1 MNKVKVSL
9 VKYDMDKTKNRK
21 RKDMLVDGQS
31 EADVI
36 KQLERIHKGE
46 KVIKVHEIVWDE
58 KQIEAVVKEQKN
70 EILNREYGTVKFFNH
85 DKGFG
90 FIQPDIEMEDLFFHA
105 TACPDGAPEDGARV
119 EFQVSEG
126 PKGLAAIKV
135 KTVEDL

>member
-1 MNKVKVSL
+1 MKKVKVAF

-21 RKDMLVDGQS
+21 RKDMLVDGQN
-31 EADVI
+31 EAALI
-36 KQLERIHKGE
+36 TQLEKIHKGE
-46 KVIKVHEIVWDE
+46 KVTKIHEVVWDE
-58 KQIEAVVKEQKN
+58 QQIEAVVREQKN

-90 FIQPDIEMEDLFFHA
+90 FIQPDVEMEDLFFHIS
-105 TACPDGAPEDGARV
+105 ACPDGAPHDGDRV

-135 KTVEDL
+135 RTVEAL